1 MASAQSRTLASA
13 GLLPVPN
20 PNAPIGVVGNTPN
33 VYRSQQNAANSAF
46 APNRVA
52 SGLRY
57 RVVVEADDSKQAQ
70 LRATFPNAFR
80 TSIKGRSLMQVGAF
94 GDRTKADQL
103 MQTLSS
109 QGVQAMVET
118 LE

>member
-1 MASAQSRTLASA
+1 MGNAS
-13 GLLPVPN
+13 
-20 PNAPIGVVGNTPN
+20 I
-33 VYRSQQNAANSAF
+33 VYRTQQTASSEGF
-46 APNRVA
+46 ASRAA

-57 RVVVEADDSKQAQ
+57 RVVVAPADDSQQAQ
-70 LRATFPNAFR
+70 LRTTFPNAFR
-80 TSIKGRSLMQVGAF
+80 TFVKGRTLMQVGAF

>member
-1 MASAQSRTLASA
+1 
-13 GLLPVPN
+13 
-20 PNAPIGVVGNTPN
+20 
-33 VYRSQQNAANSAF
+33 
-46 APNRVA
+46 
-52 SGLRY
+52 
-57 RVVVEADDSKQAQ
+57 
-70 LRATFPNAFR
+70 
-80 TSIKGRSLMQVGAF
+80 MQVGAF